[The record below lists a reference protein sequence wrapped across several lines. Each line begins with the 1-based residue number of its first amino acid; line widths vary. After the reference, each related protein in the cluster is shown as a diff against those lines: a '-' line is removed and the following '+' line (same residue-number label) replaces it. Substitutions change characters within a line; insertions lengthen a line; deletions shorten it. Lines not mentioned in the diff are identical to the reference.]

1 MAKNKVEIDVK
12 VDDKGTTK
20 KVGLGAN
27 QAAEG
32 LDKTARSARSADR
45 NLKGAAQASANGSKN
60 FSKMSQGITGGL
72 VPAYAT
78 LAANIFAISAAFNF
92 FKRAADVSI
101 LIEAQKSYASS
112 TGVGLQGITKSLR
125 EASGGM
131 LNFRDA
137 ASAAAIGVAKGFSPK
152 QLEDL
157 AVGARKASAALGR
170 DFEDAFDRLI
180 RGTSKAEPELLD
192 ELGITLRLEKATTD
206 YAAAIGKNVKALTP
220 YQRSQAVLVETQRQL
235 NEQFG
240 DVDAAVNPFQQLAVT
255 FNDIV
260 KSATQFLLPVF
271 ELFASIVNKSAY
283 AAIAVFG
290 ALGISIL
297 KAAIPFDT
305 INKKVEEFKT
315 GQNAALEAA
324 EQKVKDYTEALKK
337 NAREMENLKSSAS
350 KSMQKNASTL
360 VEGGSKSKILSKAS
374 KGEALTGQ
382 DKANLTKALKSA
394 EAQYKKHGKI
404 KTGIFKDA
412 DIKIVRSFGSSF
424 KRMETTSKTSTTKIS
439 LQFQKLKA
447 SVQLKAQQ
455 MKMSLSSAFMGAA
468 KVATTAGKVMN
479 TALRFAGI
487 VGIVVMVIEAFMALK
502 NNIFDVS
509 LKVINIAERVFNA
522 VKGAIANLIV
532 KALNAFSSLAEFAGL
547 DRVKAGIDAAREGVE
562 NFGKAAALTT
572 KEDLLNTGLGVFMY
586 NIQETGKAAEASKE
600 ALDDFRSSMKSFSS
614 DFSGTAE
621 SIAKAAEAGNEFQA
635 SMIRLNATSTAGI
648 VGKLDQIRKISDPE
662 QRKTAFDELK
672 QAILDQRDVFPQ
684 LARVVD
690 QSGNSYGEL
699 EQNLRSTVSTAA
711 EAGAGVSNLNEA
723 ITSTRQTIQRGGTD
737 IYALREA
744 YREVNT
750 AAGELT
756 VSSAAAGEAMDGVA
770 KASDNLGYSIQGA
783 LSEVEALLQ
792 RQRDIQTEISNQN
805 IEEIKNRK
813 LSPELQKAI
822 NERLGVER
830 LITQEKSL
838 QLELDTL
845 NLKLK
850 NMEGPQSAGGDPQVV
865 IDEIA
870 RKNLELSELRAKI
883 GEEKRSISDIG
894 KIGDAVSS
902 SFESSFISAFDGI
915 IQGTLSVKDAFKNM
929 ATNILQALSQVI
941 AKLIVVKLLEM
952 AISGFGVNAGSTKAN
967 ALSGGATG
975 PGAVSQSIGSSF
987 TPEGFRT
994 GGIVQKVP
1002 GYNTGGIARGRDA
1015 GYPAILHGTEAVVPL
1030 PNGKSIPVEMGKGM
1044 GQSNNVVVN
1053 VNVDSN
1059 GNAQQNT
1066 QGDQGGM
1073 NLGNA
1078 IAEAVQKELQN
1089 QKRSG
1094 GILNPY
1100 GVA

>member
-1 MAKNKVEIDVK
+1 MREAVSSSETIEPLYM
-12 VDDKGTTK
+12 
-20 KVGLGAN
+20 GL
-27 QAAEG
+27 
-32 LDKTARSARSADR
+32 
-45 NLKGAAQASANGSKN
+45 
-60 FSKMSQGITGGL
+60 F
-72 VPAYAT
+72 
-78 LAANIFAISAAFNF
+78 
-92 FKRAADVSI
+92 SI
-101 LIEAQKSYASS
+101 LVRS
-112 TGVGLQGITKSLR
+112 
-125 EASGGM
+125 
-131 LNFRDA
+131 
-137 ASAAAIGVAKGFSPK
+137 FS
-152 QLEDL
+152 
-157 AVGARKASAALGR
+157 KASAALGR

-206 YAAAIGKNVKALTP
+206 YATAIGKNVKALTP

-240 DVDAAVNPFQQLAVT
+240 NVDAAVNPFQQLAVT

-271 ELFASIVNKSAY
+271 ELFATIVNKSAY

-305 INKKVEEFKT
+305 INKKVDDFKK
-315 GQNAALEAA
+315 GQKAALEAA
-324 EQKVKDYTEALKK
+324 EEKVNAYTEALKR
-337 NAREMENLKSSAS
+337 NAREMESLNKSAG
-350 KSMQKNASTL
+350 KSMQKSATTL
-360 VEGGSKSKILSKAS
+360 VDGGSESKILKKAS
-374 KGEALTGQ
+374 LGEKLTGQ

-404 KTGIFKDA
+404 KTGIFKNA
-412 DIKIVRSFGSSF
+412 DIEIVRSFGSSF

-439 LQFQKLKA
+439 LHFQKLKA

-532 KALNAFSSLAEFAGL
+532 KVLGAYSSLAEFAGL

-572 KEDLLNTGLGVFMY
+572 KEDLLNTGLGVFLY
-586 NIQETGKAAEASKE
+586 NVQETGKAAEASKE
-600 ALDDFRSSMKSFSS
+600 ALDEFRDSMKSFSS
-614 DFSGTAE
+614 DFAGTAK
-621 SIAKAAEAGNEFQA
+621 SIATAAEAGNEFQA

-648 VGKLDQIRKISDPE
+648 EGKLDQIRKIGDPE
-662 QRKTAFDELK
+662 QRKSAFDELK
-672 QAILDQRDVFPQ
+672 QAILDQRKVFPQ
-684 LARVVD
+684 LAKVVSE
-690 QSGNSYGEL
+690 SGDSYGEL
-699 EQNLRSTVSTAA
+699 EQNLRFTVSTAQ
-711 EAGAGVSNLNEA
+711 EANAGISNLNEA
-723 ITSTRQTIQRGGTD
+723 ISSTRQTIQRGGTD
-737 IYALREA
+737 IYALRQA
-744 YREVNT
+744 YMEVNT
-750 AAGELT
+750 AADDLT
-756 VSSAAAGEAMDGVA
+756 VSSTKAGESIDGIA
-770 KASDNLGYSIQGA
+770 RASDSLGYSVKNA
-783 LSEVEALLQ
+783 LNEVEVLLQ

-805 IEEIKNRK
+805 IEETKNRK

-845 NLKLK
+845 NLKLR
-850 NMEGPQSAGGDPQVV
+850 NMTDKGATGDPQVV

-870 RKNLELSELRAKI
+870 RKNLELSELQAKI
-883 GEEKRSISDIG
+883 NEEKRSISDMG
-894 KIGDAVSS
+894 KLGDAVSS

-952 AISGFGVNAGSTKAN
+952 AISGIGSVSAGSAKAN
-967 ALSGGATG
+967 ALQMTPNNINPQFNMPT
-975 PGAVSQSIGSSF
+975 PGSVPGQ
-987 TPEGFRT
+987 RT
-994 GGIVQKVP
+994 GGIVEKVP
-1002 GYNTGGIARGRDA
+1002 GYATGGIAKGRQA
-1015 GYPAILHGTEAVVPL
+1015 GYPVILHGTEAVVPL
-1030 PNGKSIPVEMGKGM
+1030 PNGKSIPVEMGRGM

>member
-20 KVGLGAN
+20 KVGLGAK
-27 QAAEG
+27 AASEG
-32 LDKTARSARSADR
+32 LDKTAKSAHSADR
-45 NLKGAAQASANGSKN
+45 NLKGVAQTSANGSKN

-92 FKRAADVSI
+92 FKRAADVSV

-206 YAAAIGKNVKALTP
+206 YATAIGKNVKALTP

-240 DVDAAVNPFQQLAVT
+240 NVDAAVNPFQQLAVT

-271 ELFASIVNKSAY
+271 ELFANIVNKSAY

-290 ALGISIL
+290 ALGVSIL

-305 INKKVEEFKT
+305 INNKIEEFKQ
-315 GQNAALEAA
+315 GQSSALEAA
-324 EQKVKDYTEALKK
+324 EAKVNSYTEALKK

-360 VEGGSKSKILSKAS
+360 VEGGSKSKILGKVS

-394 EAQYKKHGKI
+394 EAQYKKHGTI

-412 DIKIVRSFGSSF
+412 DIKIVRSFNSSF
-424 KRMETTSKTSTTKIS
+424 KRMEASSKTSSTKIS
-439 LQFQKLKA
+439 LHFQKLTA
-447 SVQLKAQQ
+447 SLQLKAQKI
-455 MKMSLSSAFMGAA
+455 KMSFTRAFMGMAKAA
-468 KVATTAGKVMN
+468 TVAGKAMN
-479 TALRFAGI
+479 TALRFAGV

-522 VKGAIANLIV
+522 VKGAIASLV
-532 KALNAFSSLAEFAGL
+532 VGALEAFSSLAEFAGL
-547 DRVKAGIDAAREGVE
+547 DKVKEGIDAAAEGVKK
-562 NFGKAAALTT
+562 FGEAAALTT
-572 KEDLLNTGLGVFMY
+572 KEDLLNTRLGAFMY
-586 NIQETGKAAEASKE
+586 NIQESGKAAEASKE
-600 ALDDFRSSMKSFSS
+600 ALDDFRSSMRSFSS
-614 DFSGTAE
+614 DFEKTGET
-621 SIAKAAEAGNEFQA
+621 IKKATEEGDAFKA
-635 SMIRLNATSTAGI
+635 SLTRLNATSTAGI
-648 VGKLDQIRKISDPE
+648 ETKLDTIRRISDPKD
-662 QRKTAFDELK
+662 RKTAYDELK
-672 QAILDQRDVFPQ
+672 QAILDQRDIFPQ
-684 LARVVD
+684 LAKVVD
-690 QSGNSYGEL
+690 QSGSSYGVL
-699 EQNLRSTVSTAA
+699 EQNLRRTVVKAS
-711 EAGAGVSNLNEA
+711 EAGASISNLNEA
-723 ITSTRQTIQRGGTD
+723 VTSTRQAIQRGSTD
-737 IYALREA
+737 IYQLRET
-744 YREVNT
+744 YMDVNNAANQVT
-750 AAGELT
+750 KSSKAAGE
-756 VSSAAAGEAMDGVA
+756 GFDGVA
-770 KASDNLGYSIQGA
+770 KASENLGYSIQGA
-783 LSEVEALLQ
+783 LSDVEALLQ
-792 RQRDIQTEISNQN
+792 RQRDIQAEISNQN
-805 IEEIKNRK
+805 IEETKNLR
-813 LSPELQKAI
+813 LSPELQKAM

-830 LITQEKSL
+830 LITKEKSVQLEIDTL
-838 QLELDTL
+838 QLQLDNIGKKGAT
-845 NLKLK
+845 
-850 NMEGPQSAGGDPQVV
+850 GDPQVLQ
-865 IDEIA
+865 DQIA
-870 RKNLELSELRAKI
+870 RKQLELSELRAKL
-883 GEEKRSISDIG
+883 GEERRSISDIG
-894 KIGDAVSS
+894 KLGDAVSS

-952 AISGFGVNAGSTKAN
+952 AISGFGVSAGSTKGN
-967 ALSGGATG
+967 ALAGGATG
-975 PGAVSQSIGSSF
+975 PGAVSQDIGTNF
-987 TPEGFRT
+987 LPPLRT
-994 GGIVQKVP
+994 GGIVEKVP
-1002 GYNTGGIARGRDA
+1002 GYSTGGISKGRDA
-1015 GYPAILHGTEAVVPL
+1015 GYPVMLHGTEAVVPL
-1030 PNGKSIPVEMGKGM
+1030 PNGKAIPVEMGKGM

>member
-1 MAKNKVEIDVK
+1 MAKNKIEIDVK

-20 KVGLGAN
+20 KVGLGAK

-32 LDKTARSARSADR
+32 LDKTARSARSTDR
-45 NLKGAAQASANGSKN
+45 NLKGAAQASANASKN

-101 LIEAQKSYASS
+101 LIEAQKSYAAS

-152 QLEDL
+152 QLEEL

-240 DVDAAVNPFQQLAVT
+240 NVDAAVNPFQQLAVT

-271 ELFASIVNKSAY
+271 ELFATIVNKSAY

-305 INKKVEEFKT
+305 INKKVDDFKK
-315 GQNAALEAA
+315 GQKAALEAA
-324 EQKVKDYTEALKK
+324 EEKVNAYTEALKR
-337 NAREMENLKSSAS
+337 NAREMESLNKSAG
-350 KSMQKNASTL
+350 KSMQKSATTL
-360 VEGGSKSKILSKAS
+360 VDGGSESKILKKAS
-374 KGEALTGQ
+374 LGEKLTGQ

-404 KTGIFKDA
+404 KTGIFKNA
-412 DIKIVRSFGSSF
+412 DIEIVRSFGSSF

-439 LQFQKLKA
+439 LHFQKLKA

-532 KALNAFSSLAEFAGL
+532 KVLSAYSSLAEFAGL

-572 KEDLLNTGLGVFMY
+572 KEDLLNTGLGVFLY
-586 NIQETGKAAEASKE
+586 NVQETGKAAEASKE
-600 ALDDFRSSMKSFSS
+600 ALDEFRDSMKSFSS
-614 DFSGTAE
+614 DFAGTAK
-621 SIAKAAEAGNEFQA
+621 SIATAAEAGNEFQA

-648 VGKLDQIRKISDPE
+648 EGKLDQIRKIGDPE
-662 QRKTAFDELK
+662 QRKSAFDELK
-672 QAILDQRDVFPQ
+672 QAILDQRKVFPQ
-684 LARVVD
+684 LAKVVSE
-690 QSGNSYGEL
+690 SGDSYGEL
-699 EQNLRSTVSTAA
+699 DQNLRFTVSTAK
-711 EAGAGVSNLNEA
+711 EANAGISNLNEA
-723 ITSTRQTIQRGGTD
+723 ISSTRQTIQRGGTD
-737 IYALREA
+737 IYALRQA
-744 YREVNT
+744 YMEVNT
-750 AAGELT
+750 AAEDLT
-756 VSSAAAGEAMDGVA
+756 VSSTKAGESIDGIA
-770 KASDNLGYSIQGA
+770 RASDSLGYSVKNA
-783 LSEVEALLQ
+783 LNEVEVLLQ

-805 IEEIKNRK
+805 IEETKNRK

-845 NLKLK
+845 NLKLRNITNK
-850 NMEGPQSAGGDPQVV
+850 EATGDPQVV
-865 IDEIA
+865 MDEIA
-870 RKNLELSELRAKI
+870 RKKLELSELQAKI
-883 GEEKRSISDIG
+883 NEEKRSISDMG
-894 KIGDAVSS
+894 KLGDAVSS

-952 AISGFGVNAGSTKAN
+952 AISGFGSVSAGSAKAN
-967 ALSGGATG
+967 ALQMTPNINPQFNLPT
-975 PGAVSQSIGSSF
+975 PGSVPGQ
-987 TPEGFRT
+987 RT
-994 GGIVQKVP
+994 GGIVEKVP
-1002 GYNTGGIARGRDA
+1002 GYATGGIAKGRQA
-1015 GYPAILHGTEAVVPL
+1015 GYPVILHGTEAVVPL

-1066 QGDQGGM
+1066 QGDQSGM